1 VNLKPLVVPEK
12 RGKAGK
18 VTIELVH
25 RIIEKAK
32 GYPRHRIRL
41 KRFAADLKMQEGID
55 LGSKTLEK
63 ILIANDLYKART
75 RKKRPKF
82 YQSLCKKIP
91 NGLLSIDG
99 SEMIVWLSQT
109 PYRFNVELAVDV
121 TTFAHTAF
129 CIADTETADAVIKVL
144 ESHRRNWGVP
154 VGVLSDHGSANRS
167 EWVKD
172 YMDELGIKPVP
183 VGPANPKG
191 NGSDEGA
198 FSHMKK
204 ALGYIRINSSSPK
217 EMARSIL
224 NAMVSVYIYMR
235 NRLPVHNRKTTPA
248 EHMVEPASVEQR
260 NIEHQL
266 LDKHVAAKDTD
277 EEDQP
282 KIDRLHWVVR
292 HYSLEVAPDALK
304 HAERTIKWYALEAIR
319 QTETAFLKA
328 TRRKDGRRN
337 LSYFFGILKNIQQK
351 LDDDA
356 KKEYC
361 RKRYNHQVMLKLE
374 CQKNERQG
382 PTSINDVISMLE
394 KAVTIKVRSVKAL
407 AIRKAR
413 EWIHELMKS
422 CRYLGSLKKKI
433 GDALGN
439 LRNLSTDQKEEAWE
453 LFCQFLIN
461 NKQESRVTLSS

>member
-1 VNLKPLVVPEK
+1 MNLKPLVVPEK

-32 GYPRHRIRL
+32 GYPRRRIRL

-129 CIADTETADAVIKVL
+129 CIADTETADSVIKVL

-235 NRLPVHNRKTTPA
+235 NRLPVHSRKTTPA
-248 EHMVEPASVEQR
+248 EHMVEPVSVEQR

-277 EEDQP
+277 EEDQL